1 MRLPGPRSQQSDG
14 SRRGETRPNG
24 EGTDHDYPLVV
35 ILGLLAFGLVR
46 WGKQKI
52 SGLLV
57 GILLGLALASTAVG
71 PPILDAVTSASR
83 TVFAAIS
90 SAVR

>member
-1 MRLPGPRSQQSDG
+1 MVPDSPR
-14 SRRGETRPNG
+14 EIVVTI
-24 EGTDHDYPLVV
+24 PLVL

-46 WGKQKI
+46 WGKQKV

-83 TVFAAIS
+83 TIVTAIS
-90 SAVR
+90 QAVQ

>member
-1 MRLPGPRSQQSDG
+1 M
-14 SRRGETRPNG
+14 TI
-24 EGTDHDYPLVV
+24 PLVV

-83 TVFAAIS
+83 TVFAAIT